1 MVLFPRK
8 SVTMI
13 CSRRCHVT
21 RSCQQHC
28 GSCRG
33 PEIAPACEIHI
44 IRFQPGPSQ
53 VPAKSQPVENQRH
66 LDFSVFFWIQPQN
79 SGFSHQI
86 WDSAINFWIFFLKSG
101 FLFFWLDFR
110 LFVFCFLVSADAKS
124 SNLQSEH

>member
-1 MVLFPRK
+1 MDLPISVRLATLFEPWADQIFAA
-8 SVTMI
+8 TPEE
-13 CSRRCHVT
+13 
-21 RSCQQHC
+21 
-28 GSCRG
+28 CRG

-86 WDSAINFWIFFLKSG
+86 WDSAINFWIFFLQSG